1 MEELVNLVMNNG
13 IGIVLVAYFIYKDYK
28 FNESMLNV
36 LGEIRVVLSA
46 LNTWHA
52 AENKEGD
59 K

>member
-52 AENKEGD
+52 AENREENK
-59 K
+59 

>member
-1 MEELVNLVMNNG
+1 MEELVNLIMNNG

-52 AENKEGD
+52 TEAKEES

>member
-52 AENKEGD
+52 AEAKEENK
-59 K
+59 